1 MYFSVDRR
9 LLGCFGGLLR
19 GSECVLVLLGFLG
32 SCEGV
37 LSVH

>member
-19 GSECVLVLLGFLG
+19 GSECVLVLLGCFG
-32 SCEGV
+32 GC
-37 LSVH
+37 

>member
-19 GSECVLVLLGFLG
+19 GSECVLVLLGD
-32 SCEGV
+32 C
-37 LSVH
+37 